1 MGARPLRKMGFGHGT
16 HTGGSHAPTPSDP
29 RPPEGLPPRRRT
41 PAGPPPV
48 PGLQAQ
54 DLGPGPLVAPV
65 GRRRPDHFAVRR
77 LPAPLRRPL
86 RRDGA
91 PGPAGHP
98 ARANAPSSRVVV
110 GQEVTI

>member
-29 RPPEGLPPRRRT
+29 RPPEGPPPRRRT

-48 PGLQAQ
+48 QDLQAQ

-65 GRRRPDHFAVRR
+65 GRRRPDHYIMK
-77 LPAPLRRPL
+77 PRPL
-86 RRDGA
+86 AVCPEELRAIRRASGLC
-91 PGPAGHP
+91 
-98 ARANAPSSRVVV
+98 PS
-110 GQEVTI
+110 